1 MCNGS
6 LALMTILI
14 LTLIV
19 IVFSNVLS
27 ASCDDTYQAAFYIL
41 LSFELAMY
49 IVTCWFGVLILRHM
63 D

>member
-1 MCNGS
+1 
-6 LALMTILI
+6 MTILI